1 MMWRAGTLLLRLS
14 PVGRL
19 RARHFRHPWR
29 SECSRFGLL
38 LSALLGMTAPAAA
51 HEFWIEPANFR
62 PPVGK
67 PVDVRLMVGQEFRGD
82 TMIYLPE
89 AFERFITINARGTQN
104 IPGLPGDDPAA
115 RLTPA
120 EPGLL
125 LVAYQSTRY
134 SLDLDAPTFEKYLEK
149 EGLDGIRAMRV
160 QRGERDKPVHE
171 VYSRC
176 AKSLLAVGGR
186 DDGLDARR
194 PIGLRL
200 EIVPQ
205 TPIYRLKRGQSL
217 EVQLLYEN
225 RPLANA
231 QVMAFSKKK
240 LKTQLVQRTDA
251 EGRARFVLPHADI
264 WMLSAVH
271 MIPAPA
277 DAKADWESF
286 WASLS
291 FETDNRR

>member
-1 MMWRAGTLLLRLS
+1 MQPTSHKMTWRK
-14 PVGRL
+14 
-19 RARHFRHPWR
+19 
-29 SECSRFGLL
+29 CSRYGLL
-38 LSALLGMTAPAAA
+38 LSVLLGLEAPAAA

-62 PPVGK
+62 PPAGK
-67 PVDVRLMVGQEFRGD
+67 PLDVRLLVGQEFRGD

-89 AFERFITINARGTQN
+89 AFERFVTVTAHGTQKV
-104 IPGLPGDDPAA
+104 PGLPGDDPAA

-125 LVAYQSTRY
+125 LIAYQSTRY
-134 SLDLDAPTFEKYLEK
+134 TLDMDAVTFEQYLEK
-149 EGLDGIRAMRV
+149 EGLDVIRALRL
-160 QRGERDKPVHE
+160 QRGARDKPVRE

-186 DDGLDARR
+186 DDGFDARR

-205 TPIYRLKRGQSL
+205 TPIYRLQRGQGL
-217 EVQLLYEN
+217 EVQLLYES

-231 QVMAFSKKK
+231 KLVAFSKKK

-291 FETDNRR
+291 FATDNRR

>member
-1 MMWRAGTLLLRLS
+1 MFCIDNKFMRR
-14 PVGRL
+14 
-19 RARHFRHPWR
+19 
-29 SECSRFGLL
+29 ECSRFGLL
-38 LSALLGMTAPAAA
+38 LSALLGLATPALA

-67 PVDVRLMVGQEFRGD
+67 PLDVNLLVGQEFRGD

-89 AFERFITINARGTQN
+89 SFERFITVNARGKQDVA
-104 IPGLPGDDPAA
+104 GQPGDDPAA
-115 RLTPA
+115 RLIPA

-134 SLDLDAPTFEKYLEK
+134 SLNMDGVTFEEYLEK
-149 EGLDGIRAMRV
+149 EGLSAVRALRA
-160 QRGERDKPVHE
+160 QRKEQDKPVRE
-171 VYSRC
+171 VYSRF

-186 DDGLDARR
+186 DDGLDASR

-205 TPIYRLKRGQSL
+205 GRVSQLNPGQSL

-231 QVMAFSKKK
+231 LLVAFSKKK
-240 LKTQLVQRTDA
+240 LKTQLTQRTDA
-251 EGRARFVLPHADI
+251 QGRARFALPHADI

-291 FETDNRR
+291 FQTGERR

>member
-1 MMWRAGTLLLRLS
+1 MQPIGNKIMWR
-14 PVGRL
+14 
-19 RARHFRHPWR
+19 
-29 SECSRFGLL
+29 ECSRFGLL
-38 LSALLGMTAPAAA
+38 LSALLGLTAPAAA

-62 PPVGK
+62 PPAGK

-89 AFERFITINARGTQN
+89 AFERFVTVNARGTQN

-120 EPGLL
+120 EQGLL

-149 EGLDGIRAMRV
+149 EGLDGIRAIRV

-186 DDGLDARR
+186 DDGLDATR

-251 EGRARFVLPHADI
+251 DGRARFLLPHADI

>member
-1 MMWRAGTLLLRLS
+1 MKTNRKKMMWR
-14 PVGRL
+14 
-19 RARHFRHPWR
+19 
-29 SECSRFGLL
+29 ECSRFGLL
-38 LSALLGMTAPAAA
+38 LSALLGLAAPAAA

-67 PVDVRLMVGQEFRGD
+67 PVDVRLLVGQEFRGD

-89 AFERFITINARGTQN
+89 SFERFITVNARGTRN

-120 EPGLL
+120 DAGLL
-125 LVAYQSTRY
+125 LIAYQSTRY
-134 SLDLDAPTFEKYLEK
+134 SLDMDAPTFEKYLEK
-149 EGLDGIRAMRV
+149 EGLEAIRSLHA
-160 QRGERDKPVHE
+160 QRGARNKPVRE
-171 VYSRC
+171 VYSRF
-176 AKSLLAVGGR
+176 AKSLLAVDGR
-186 DDGLDARR
+186 DAGLDATR

-205 TPIYRLKRGQSL
+205 TPVYPLKRSREL
-217 EVQLLYEN
+217 VVQLLYEN

-231 QVMAFSKKK
+231 QLLAFSKKK
-240 LKTQLVQRTDA
+240 LKTPLVQRTDA

-291 FETDNRR
+291 FETSDRR

>member
-1 MMWRAGTLLLRLS
+1 MRPIVNKIMWR
-14 PVGRL
+14 
-19 RARHFRHPWR
+19 
-29 SECSRFGLL
+29 ECNRFGLL
-38 LSALLGMTAPAAA
+38 LSALLGLAAPAAA

-62 PPVGK
+62 PPAGQ
-67 PVDVRLMVGQEFRGD
+67 PLDVRLYVGQEFRGD

-89 AFERFITINARGTQN
+89 SFERFVTITARRRQN
-104 IPGLPGDDPAA
+104 VPGLPGDDPAA

-120 EPGLL
+120 DPGLML
-125 LVAYQSTRY
+125 IAYQSTRY
-134 SLDLDAPTFEKYLEK
+134 SLDMDAPTFEKYLEK
-149 EGLDGIRAMRV
+149 EGLDAIRTVRV
-160 QRGERDKPVHE
+160 KRGERDKPVHE

-176 AKSLLAVGGR
+176 AKSLLAVGDR
-186 DDGLDARR
+186 DDGLDATR

-200 EIVPQ
+200 EIVPK
-205 TPIYRLKRGQSL
+205 TTIYRLKRDQTL
-217 EVQLLYEN
+217 EIQLLYEN
-225 RPLANA
+225 QPLAGA

-251 EGRARFVLPHADI
+251 EGRARFVLPHADV
-264 WMLSAVH
+264 WLLSAVH

-291 FETDNRR
+291 FESGDRR

>member
-1 MMWRAGTLLLRLS
+1 M
-14 PVGRL
+14 
-19 RARHFRHPWR
+19 
-29 SECSRFGLL
+29 L
-38 LSALLGMTAPAAA
+38 LSALLGLMSPAAA
-51 HEFWIEPANFR
+51 HEFWIEPATFH

-67 PVDVRLMVGQEFRGD
+67 SLDVRLLVGQEFRGD

-89 AFERFITINARGTQN
+89 SFERFITVNARGTRN

-115 RLTPA
+115 RLTPD

-125 LVAYQSTRY
+125 FVAYQSTRY
-134 SLDLDAPTFEKYLEK
+134 SLDMDAPTFEKYLEK
-149 EGLDGIRAMRV
+149 EGLDGIRVLRA
-160 QRGERDKPVHE
+160 QRGERDKPARE

-186 DDGLDARR
+186 DEGLDAKK

-200 EIVPQ
+200 EIVPL
-205 TPIYRLKRGQSL
+205 TPIYQLKRGQAL
-217 EVQLLYEN
+217 EVQLLYEG

-231 QVMAFSKKK
+231 KLVAFSKKK
-240 LKTQLVQRTDA
+240 LKSQPVQRTDA
-251 EGRARFVLPHADI
+251 QGRARFVLPHAGV

-277 DAKADWESF
+277 DAKANWESF

-291 FETDNRR
+291 FETGNRN

>member
-1 MMWRAGTLLLRLS
+1 MPCIDDTNYSRR
-14 PVGRL
+14 
-19 RARHFRHPWR
+19 
-29 SECSRFGLL
+29 ECSRFGLL
-38 LSALLGMTAPAAA
+38 LFTLLGLAAPALA

-62 PPVGK
+62 PPTGK
-67 PVDVRLMVGQEFRGD
+67 PLDVSLLVGEEFRGD
-82 TMIYLPE
+82 SVLYLPE
-89 AFERFITINARGTQN
+89 SFERFVTVTARGKQN
-104 IPGLPGDDPAA
+104 VPGQPGDDPAA

-120 EPGLL
+120 DPGLL
-125 LVAYQSTRY
+125 LVAYQSRRY
-134 SLDLDAPTFEKYLEK
+134 SLDMDAITFEKYLEK
-149 EGLDGIRAMRV
+149 EGLSAVRALRA
-160 QRGERDKPVHE
+160 QRKEQDKPVRE
-171 VYSRC
+171 VYSRF

-186 DDGLDARR
+186 DDGLDASQ

-205 TPIYRLKRGQSL
+205 TRIYQLKPGQNL

-231 QVMAFSKKK
+231 LLVAFSKKK
-240 LKTQLVQRTDA
+240 LKTQLTQRTDA
-251 EGRARFVLPHADI
+251 QGRARFVLPHADI

-291 FETDNRR
+291 FENGGRH

>member
-1 MMWRAGTLLLRLS
+1 MQSINIKSIQR
-14 PVGRL
+14 
-19 RARHFRHPWR
+19 
-29 SECSRFGLL
+29 ECSRFVLL
-38 LSALLGMTAPAAA
+38 LSVLLTLTTPAAA
-51 HEFWIEPANFR
+51 HEFWIEPLNFR

-67 PVDVRLMVGQEFRGD
+67 PVDVQLLVGQEFRGD

-89 AFERFITINARGTQN
+89 SFERFVTVTARGTQKVS
-104 IPGLPGDDPAA
+104 GLPGDDPAA

-120 EPGLL
+120 DPGLL
-125 LVAYQSTRY
+125 LVAYQSRRY
-134 SLDLDAPTFEKYLEK
+134 SLDMDAVTFEKYLEK
-149 EGLDGIRAMRV
+149 EGLNAIRALRA
-160 QRGERDKPVHE
+160 QRQEQDKPVRE

-186 DDGLDARR
+186 DDGLDASQ
-194 PIGLRL
+194 PVGLRL
-200 EIVPQ
+200 EIVPL
-205 TPIYRLKRGQSL
+205 TRISKLGPSQSL

-231 QVMAFSKKK
+231 LLVAFSKKK

-251 EGRARFVLPHADI
+251 QGRARFALPHADI

-291 FETDNRR
+291 FENGERR

>member
-1 MMWRAGTLLLRLS
+1 M
-14 PVGRL
+14 
-19 RARHFRHPWR
+19 
-29 SECSRFGLL
+29 
-38 LSALLGMTAPAAA
+38 SALLGLVAPAVA

-62 PPVGK
+62 PPVGE
-67 PVDVRLMVGQEFRGD
+67 PLDVRLLVGQELRGD

-89 AFERFITINARGTQN
+89 SFERFVTVNARGTRN

-125 LVAYQSTRY
+125 LIAYQSTRY
-134 SLDLDAPTFEKYLEK
+134 TLDMDAVTFEQYLEK
-149 EGLDGIRAMRV
+149 EGLDAVRRLRA
-160 QRGERDKPVHE
+160 QRGARAKPVRE
-171 VYSRC
+171 VYSRY

-186 DDGLDARR
+186 DTGLDASQ

-205 TPIYRLKRGQSL
+205 TPIYRLKGGQTV

-225 RPLANA
+225 RPLANV
-231 QVMAFSKKK
+231 QLLAFSKKK
-240 LKTQLVQRTDA
+240 LMKQLVQRTDA
-251 EGRARFVLPHADI
+251 DGRARFVLPHADI

-271 MIPAPA
+271 MVPAPA

-291 FETDNRR
+291 FETGNRR

>member
-1 MMWRAGTLLLRLS
+1 MLLKNH
-14 PVGRL
+14 RL
-19 RARHFRHPWR
+19 RNIIINMSCIDIRFMRR
-29 SECSRFGLL
+29 ECSRIGLL
-38 LSALLGMTAPAAA
+38 LSALLGLSAPVLA

-62 PPVGK
+62 PPVAR
-67 PVDVRLMVGQEFRGD
+67 PVDVNLLVGQDFRGD

-89 AFERFITINARGTQN
+89 SFERFITVNARGKQN
-104 IPGLPGDDPAA
+104 ISGQPGDDPAA
-115 RLTPA
+115 RLIPA
-120 EPGLL
+120 DPGLL

-134 SLDLDAPTFEKYLEK
+134 SLEMDGPTFEKYLEK
-149 EGLDGIRAMRV
+149 EGLSAIRTLRA
-160 QRGERDKPVHE
+160 QRKERDKPVRE
-171 VYSRC
+171 VYSRF

-186 DDGLDARR
+186 DDGLDASQ

-205 TPIYRLKRGQSL
+205 TRISQLKPGQSL
-217 EVQLLYEN
+217 EVQLLLEN

-231 QVMAFSKKK
+231 LLVAFSKKK
-240 LKTQLVQRTDA
+240 LKTQLTQRTDA
-251 EGRARFVLPHADI
+251 QGRARFALPHADI
-264 WMLSAVH
+264 WMLSVVH

-291 FETDNRR
+291 FETGERR

>member
-1 MMWRAGTLLLRLS
+1 MLPCFVRPAGKMWR
-14 PVGRL
+14 
-19 RARHFRHPWR
+19 
-29 SECSRFGLL
+29 ECIRYGLL
-38 LSALLGMTAPAAA
+38 LSALFGLSVPVAA
-51 HEFWIEPANFR
+51 HEFWIEPANFQ
-62 PPVGK
+62 PPAGK

-89 AFERFITINARGTQN
+89 SFERFVTVNARDTRN
-104 IPGLPGDDPAA
+104 IPGVPGDDPAA

-125 LVAYQSTRY
+125 LIAYQSTRY
-134 SLDLDAPTFEKYLEK
+134 SLEMDSPTFEKYLEK
-149 EGLDGIRAMRV
+149 EGLDGIRKLRA
-160 QRGERDKPVHE
+160 QRGVQGEPVRE

-186 DDGLDARR
+186 DDGLDARQA
-194 PIGLRL
+194 IGLRL

-205 TPIYRLKRGQSL
+205 SPVHQLKRGQSL
-217 EVQLLYEN
+217 EVQLLYEK

-231 QVMAFSKKK
+231 RLVAFSKKK
-240 LKTQLVQRTDA
+240 LKSQLVQRTDA
-251 EGRARFVLPHADI
+251 QGRARFTLPHDDI

-277 DAKADWESF
+277 GAKADWESF
-286 WASLS
+286 WTSLS
-291 FETDNRR
+291 FETGNVH

>member
-1 MMWRAGTLLLRLS
+1 MWR
-14 PVGRL
+14 
-19 RARHFRHPWR
+19 
-29 SECSRFGLL
+29 ECSRFGLL
-38 LSALLGMTAPAAA
+38 LSSLLGLTTPAAA

-67 PVDVRLMVGQEFRGD
+67 PLDVRLLVGQEFRGD
-82 TMIYLPE
+82 TMIYLPDS
-89 AFERFITINARGTQN
+89 FERFVSVNARGARN
-104 IPGLPGDDPAA
+104 ISGQPGDDPAA

-125 LVAYQSTRY
+125 LIAYQSTRY
-134 SLDLDAPTFEKYLEK
+134 ALDIDAETFEHYLEM
-149 EGLDGIRAMRV
+149 EGLDGVRAVRA
-160 QRGERDKPVHE
+160 QRGERGKPVHE
-171 VYSRC
+171 VYSRF
-176 AKSLLAVGGR
+176 AKSLIAVGGH
-186 DDGLDARR
+186 DDGLDAGR

-200 EIVPQ
+200 EIVPK
-205 TPIYRLKRGQSL
+205 TAIYQLKRGQVL

-231 QVMAFSKKK
+231 QLLAFSNKKPRDR
-240 LKTQLVQRTDA
+240 LLQRTDA
-251 EGRARFVLPHADI
+251 EGRARFVLPHADV
-264 WMLSAVH
+264 WLLSAVH

-291 FETDNRR
+291 FETKAER

>member
-1 MMWRAGTLLLRLS
+1 MKPYLVRPARIIWR
-14 PVGRL
+14 
-19 RARHFRHPWR
+19 
-29 SECSRFGLL
+29 ECSRFGLL
-38 LSALLGMTAPAAA
+38 LSALLGLAAPAAA

-67 PVDVRLMVGQEFRGD
+67 PVDVRLMVGQEFHGD

-89 AFERFITINARGTQN
+89 AFERFVIITARGTQKV
-104 IPGLPGDDPAA
+104 PGVAGDDPAA
-115 RLTPA
+115 RPTPT
-120 EPGLL
+120 EPGLM

-149 EGLDGIRAMRV
+149 EGLDGVRAVRA

-186 DDGLDARR
+186 DQGLDATR

-200 EIVPQ
+200 EIVPKS
-205 TPIYRLKRGQSL
+205 TIYGLKRGQAL
-217 EVQLLYEN
+217 EIQLLYEN
-225 RPLANA
+225 KPLAGA
-231 QVMAFSKKK
+231 QVMAFSKKT
-240 LKTQLVQRTDA
+240 LKSHPVQRTDA
-251 EGRARFVLPHADI
+251 EGRARFVLPHADV
-264 WMLSAVH
+264 WMLTAVH

-277 DAKADWESF
+277 EAKADWESF

-291 FETDNRR
+291 FETDSRR

>member
-1 MMWRAGTLLLRLS
+1 MSCIDIKFMRR
-14 PVGRL
+14 
-19 RARHFRHPWR
+19 
-29 SECSRFGLL
+29 ECSRFGLL
-38 LSALLGMTAPAAA
+38 LSALLGLAAPALA

-62 PPVGK
+62 PPAGK
-67 PVDVRLMVGQEFRGD
+67 PLDVNLLVGQEFRGD
-82 TMIYLPE
+82 SMLYLPE
-89 AFERFITINARGTQN
+89 SFERFVTVTARGKQDVS
-104 IPGLPGDDPAA
+104 GQPGDDPAA

-120 EPGLL
+120 DPGLL
-125 LVAYQSTRY
+125 LVAYQSRRY
-134 SLDLDAPTFEKYLEK
+134 SLDMDAITFEKYLEK
-149 EGLDGIRAMRV
+149 EGLNAIRTLRA
-160 QRGERDKPVHE
+160 QRKGQDKPVHE
-171 VYSRC
+171 VYSRF
-176 AKSLLAVGGR
+176 AKSLLAVDGR
-186 DDGLDARR
+186 DDGLDASQ

-205 TPIYRLKRGQSL
+205 TRISQLKPGQNL

-231 QVMAFSKKK
+231 LLVAFSKKK
-240 LKTQLVQRTDA
+240 LKTQLTQRTDA
-251 EGRARFVLPHADI
+251 QGRARFVLPHADI

-291 FETDNRR
+291 FETGERR

>member
-1 MMWRAGTLLLRLS
+1 MHKFDVNAVWRAGTLLLRF
-14 PVGRL
+14 
-19 RARHFRHPWR
+19 RHFRHPWR
-29 SECSRFGLL
+29 SECSRFVLL
-38 LSALLGMTAPAAA
+38 LSVLLGLAAPASA

-62 PPVGK
+62 PPAGK
-67 PVDVRLMVGQEFRGD
+67 PLDVQLLVGQEFHGS
-82 TMIYLPE
+82 TMIYLPPS
-89 AFERFITINARGTQN
+89 FERFVTVNARGTQN
-104 IPGLPGDDPAA
+104 IPGVPGDDPAA

-120 EPGLL
+120 EPGLML
-125 LVAYQSTRY
+125 IAYQSTRY
-134 SLDLDAPTFEKYLEK
+134 SLDIDAVTFEQYLEK
-149 EGLDGIRAMRV
+149 EGLDAVRALRA

-186 DDGLDARR
+186 DDGLDARK

-205 TPIYRLKRGQSL
+205 MSIYRLKRGQEL

-225 RPLANA
+225 RPLAGA
-231 QVMAFSKKK
+231 QLMAFSKKK
-240 LKTQLVQRTDA
+240 PKDRLLQRTDS
-251 EGRARFVLPHADI
+251 EGRARFVLPHADV
-264 WMLSAVH
+264 WLLSAVH

-291 FETDNRR
+291 FETKY

>member
-1 MMWRAGTLLLRLS
+1 MQTIS
-14 PVGRL
+14 K
-19 RARHFRHPWR
+19 HFRNAAWR
-29 SECSRFGLL
+29 ECSRYGLL
-38 LSALLGMTAPAAA
+38 LSALLGLAAPATA

-67 PVDVRLMVGQEFRGD
+67 PLDVRLLVGQEFRGD
-82 TMIYLPE
+82 TMIYLPDS
-89 AFERFITINARGTQN
+89 FERFVTVTARGTQKVS
-104 IPGLPGDDPAA
+104 GLPGDDPAA
-115 RLTPA
+115 RLTPD
-120 EPGLL
+120 EPGHLL
-125 LVAYQSTRY
+125 IAYQSTRY
-134 SLDLDAPTFEKYLEK
+134 ALDMDASTFEKYLEK
-149 EGLDGIRAMRV
+149 EGLDAIRSLRA
-160 QRGERDKPVHE
+160 QRGEGNKPVHE

-205 TPIYRLKRGQSL
+205 TPVYKLPRGQAL
-217 EVQLLYEN
+217 EVQLLYEG

-231 QVMAFSKKK
+231 RLVAFSKKK
-240 LKTQLVQRTDA
+240 LKSQPTQRTDA

-277 DAKADWESF
+277 DARADWESF

-291 FETDNRR
+291 FETGGRR

>member
-1 MMWRAGTLLLRLS
+1 MKPCFVRPATIMWR
-14 PVGRL
+14 
-19 RARHFRHPWR
+19 
-29 SECSRFGLL
+29 ECSRFGLL
-38 LSALLGMTAPAAA
+38 LSALLGLAAPAAA

-67 PVDVRLMVGQEFRGD
+67 PVDVRLLVGQEFRGD

-89 AFERFITINARGTQN
+89 SFERFVTVNARGTRN
-104 IPGLPGDDPAA
+104 IPGVPGDDPAA
-115 RLTPA
+115 RLTPVDT
-120 EPGLL
+120 GLL

-134 SLDLDAPTFEKYLEK
+134 TLDMDAPTFEKYLEK
-149 EGLDGIRAMRV
+149 EGLDGVRTLRA

-186 DDGLDARR
+186 DDGLDAKR

-205 TPIYRLKRGQSL
+205 TTIYRLKRGQAL
-217 EVQLLYEN
+217 EVQVLYEN

-231 QVMAFSKKK
+231 QVLAFSKKK
-240 LKTQLVQRTDA
+240 LKTQLAQRTDA

-277 DAKADWESF
+277 EAKADWESF

>member
-1 MMWRAGTLLLRLS
+1 MWR
-14 PVGRL
+14 
-19 RARHFRHPWR
+19 
-29 SECSRFGLL
+29 ECSRYGLL
-38 LSALLGMTAPAAA
+38 LSALLGLSAPAAA

-89 AFERFITINARGTQN
+89 SFERFITVNARGTRN

-115 RLTPA
+115 RPIPA

-134 SLDLDAPTFEKYLEK
+134 SLDMDAPTFEKYLEK
-149 EGLDGIRAMRV
+149 EGLEGVRALRA
-160 QRGERDKPVHE
+160 QRGERDKAVHE

-186 DDGLDARR
+186 DNGLDARQ

-200 EIVPQ
+200 EIVPL
-205 TPIYRLKRGQSL
+205 TPIYQLKRGQAL
-217 EVQLLYEN
+217 EVQVLYEG
-225 RPLANA
+225 RPLAGA
-231 QVMAFSKKK
+231 QVIAFSKKK

-251 EGRARFVLPHADI
+251 EGRARFVLPHADV

-277 DAKADWESF
+277 EAKADWESF
-286 WASLS
+286 WASLT
-291 FETDNRR
+291 FETNERH

>member
-1 MMWRAGTLLLRLS
+1 MLSIGFRFVWRAGTLLLRF
-14 PVGRL
+14 
-19 RARHFRHPWR
+19 RHFRHPWR

-38 LSALLGMTAPAAA
+38 LSALLGLAAPAAA

-67 PVDVRLMVGQEFRGD
+67 PVDVQLLVGQEFRGD

-89 AFERFITINARGTQN
+89 SFERFVTVNARGTRN

-115 RLTPA
+115 RLTPV

-125 LVAYQSTRY
+125 LIAYQSTRY
-134 SLDLDAPTFEKYLEK
+134 SLDMDAPTFEKYLEK
-149 EGLDGIRAMRV
+149 EGLDAIRAMRA
-160 QRGERDKPVHE
+160 QRSERAKPVRE
-171 VYSRC
+171 VYSRF

-186 DDGLDARR
+186 DDGLDASR

-205 TPIYRLKRGQSL
+205 TPIYQLKPGQAL

-225 RPLANA
+225 RPLAHA
-231 QVMAFSKKK
+231 QLLAFSKKK
-240 LKTQLVQRTDA
+240 LKTQLKLRTDA
-251 EGRARFVLPHADI
+251 HGRARFVLPHADI

-291 FETDNRR
+291 FETGNRR

>member
-1 MMWRAGTLLLRLS
+1 MWR
-14 PVGRL
+14 
-19 RARHFRHPWR
+19 
-29 SECSRFGLL
+29 ECSRFGLL
-38 LSALLGMTAPAAA
+38 LSALLGLAAPAAA

-62 PPVGK
+62 PPVDK
-67 PVDVRLMVGQEFRGD
+67 PLDVRLLVGQEFRGD

-89 AFERFITINARGTQN
+89 SFERFVTVNARGTRN

-134 SLDLDAPTFEKYLEK
+134 SLDMDAPTFEKYLEK
-149 EGLDGIRAMRV
+149 EGLDGIRTLRA
-160 QRGERDKPVHE
+160 QRGEHDKAVHE

-200 EIVPQ
+200 EIVPL
-205 TPIYRLKRGQSL
+205 TSIYQLKRGQML
-217 EVQLLYEN
+217 EVQLLYEG

-231 QVMAFSKKK
+231 KLVAFSKKK
-240 LKTQLVQRTDA
+240 LKSQPVQRTDA
-251 EGRARFVLPHADI
+251 DGRARFVLPHADV

-277 DAKADWESF
+277 NAKADWESF
-286 WASLS
+286 WASLT
-291 FETDNRR
+291 FETKAER

>member
-1 MMWRAGTLLLRLS
+1 MSCFDIKFMRR
-14 PVGRL
+14 
-19 RARHFRHPWR
+19 
-29 SECSRFGLL
+29 ECIRFGLL
-38 LSALLGMTAPAAA
+38 LSALLGLVAPALA

-67 PVDVRLMVGQEFRGD
+67 PLDVNLLVGQEFRGD

-89 AFERFITINARGTQN
+89 SFERFITVNARGKQDVA
-104 IPGLPGDDPAA
+104 GQPGDDPAA
-115 RLTPA
+115 RLIPA
-120 EPGLL
+120 DPGLL

-134 SLDLDAPTFEKYLEK
+134 SLNMDGDTFEKYLEK
-149 EGLDGIRAMRV
+149 EGLNAIRAVRA
-160 QRGERDKPVHE
+160 ERKQQDKPVRE

-176 AKSLLAVGGR
+176 AKSLIAVDGR
-186 DDGLDARR
+186 DDGLDASR

-205 TPIYRLKRGQSL
+205 TRISQLNPGQSL

-231 QVMAFSKKK
+231 LLVAFSKKK
-240 LKTQLVQRTDA
+240 SKTPLMQRTDS
-251 EGRARFVLPHADI
+251 EGRARFVLPQTDV

-291 FETDNRR
+291 FENGERH

>member
-1 MMWRAGTLLLRLS
+1 
-14 PVGRL
+14 
-19 RARHFRHPWR
+19 
-29 SECSRFGLL
+29 LL
-38 LSALLGMTAPAAA
+38 LSALLGLATPAAA

-67 PVDVRLMVGQEFRGD
+67 PLDVRLLVGQEFRGD

-89 AFERFITINARGTQN
+89 AFERFITVNARGTRK

-125 LVAYQSTRY
+125 LIAYQSTRY
-134 SLDLDAPTFEKYLEK
+134 SLDMDAPTFESYLEK
-149 EGLDGIRAMRV
+149 EGLDGVRALRA
-160 QRGERDKPVHE
+160 QRGERAKPVRE
-171 VYSRC
+171 VYSRF

-186 DDGLDARR
+186 DDGLDASR

-205 TPIYRLKRGQSL
+205 TPIYRLKPGQGL

-231 QVMAFSKKK
+231 QLLAFSKKK

-251 EGRARFVLPHADI
+251 DGRARFVLPHADI

-271 MIPAPA
+271 MVPAPA
-277 DAKADWESF
+277 GAKADWESF

-291 FETDNRR
+291 FETGNRR

>member
-1 MMWRAGTLLLRLS
+1 M
-14 PVGRL
+14 P
-19 RARHFRHPWR
+19 
-29 SECSRFGLL
+29 
-38 LSALLGMTAPAAA
+38 ALLGLALPAAA

-62 PPVGK
+62 PPAGK
-67 PVDVRLMVGQEFRGD
+67 PLDVRLLVGQEFRGD

-89 AFERFITINARGTQN
+89 AFERFVTVNARGARN
-104 IPGLPGDDPAA
+104 VSGLPGDDPAA

-134 SLDLDAPTFEKYLEK
+134 SLEMDAPTFEKYLEK
-149 EGLDGIRAMRV
+149 EGLDSIRSLRT
-160 QRGERDKPVHE
+160 QRGTRDQPVRE

-176 AKSLLAVGGR
+176 AKSLLAIGGR
-186 DDGLDARR
+186 DTGLDATR

-205 TPIYRLKRGQSL
+205 TPIYQLKRGQEL
-217 EVQLLYEN
+217 VVQLLYEN

-231 QVMAFSKKK
+231 KVVAFSKKK
-240 LKTQLVQRTDA
+240 LRNQLAQRTDT

-277 DAKADWESF
+277 NAKADWESF
-286 WASLS
+286 WSSLS
-291 FETDNRR
+291 FETFDQRR